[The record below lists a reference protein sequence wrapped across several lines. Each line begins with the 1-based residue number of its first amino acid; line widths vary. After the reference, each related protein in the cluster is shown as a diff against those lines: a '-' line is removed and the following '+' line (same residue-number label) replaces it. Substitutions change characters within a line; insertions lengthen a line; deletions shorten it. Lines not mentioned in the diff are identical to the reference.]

1 MPRTARF
8 DHALVAGLVDA
19 ARTLEVPVAP
29 HVAKVLGVDVG
40 TARNAIGSARRAGVL
55 LPAHNIPKVRRG
67 VTPGLALRCSCG
79 NPKAVYPANRLLDLF
94 KHCRREHGRQPSR
107 EEKTPR

>member
-19 ARTLEVPVAP
+19 ARGLDVPVAP
-29 HVAKVLGVDVG
+29 HVAKVLGVDID

-55 LPAHNIPKVRRG
+55 LPAHTVPKVRRG

-79 NPKAVYPANRLLDLF
+79 KASYPATHLLDLF